1 MATHSSIFAWK
12 IPGIKEPG
20 GLLSIGLQRV
30 GHRFSMP
37 ATCRI
42 LVLQQ
47 GPVPPVLEAWSLSHW
62 TAGEVP
68 REAIFQH
75 KSPSRK

>member
-1 MATHSSIFAWK
+1 MATQSSIFAWK

-20 GLLSIGLQRV
+20 GLQSIGLQRV

-47 GPVPPVLEAWSLSHW
+47 GPVPPVLEA
-62 TAGEVP
+62 
-68 REAIFQH
+68 
-75 KSPSRK
+75 